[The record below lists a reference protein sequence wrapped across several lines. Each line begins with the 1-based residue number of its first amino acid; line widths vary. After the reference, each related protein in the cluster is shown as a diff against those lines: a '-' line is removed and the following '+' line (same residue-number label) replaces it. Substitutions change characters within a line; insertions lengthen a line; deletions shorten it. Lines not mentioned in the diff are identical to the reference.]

1 VMESFGPRVP
11 PPLKYACPMMGT
23 EKQEKPERS
32 GKRSGNG
39 ARKMG
44 ERGKFRGIVPRE
56 ETGKNGGGG

>member
-1 VMESFGPRVP
+1 
-11 PPLKYACPMMGT
+11 MGT

-32 GKRSGNG
+32 GKRSGTG